1 MYNNIKIINNLIIK
15 FCLLGVFFIT
25 TSCIPITL
33 GGIGASSYQQHMIR
47 TKISGME
54 EELIKLKEETVVQ
67 NKLIDKRN
75 KSMGVDTSMY
85 GPYSDDII
93 IRKFVK

>member
-1 MYNNIKIINNLIIK
+1 
-15 FCLLGVFFIT
+15 
-25 TSCIPITL
+25 
-33 GGIGASSYQQHMIR
+33 
-47 TKISGME
+47 ME